1 MLLLI
6 SINLVNL
13 GTVWLR
19 TNQNALHFRT
29 ERVLLKLTSYVHG
42 TNLLTTNKIY
52 CANLN
57 LCEQSFVFD
66 IFTAINPITHH
77 GDQAMSSLKIQFGL
91 LPWKKVTPALWQW
104 LHGQRPLWS
113 NLPWQL
119 LWWSQLLYWS
129 NLCSACYDLAR
140 LQFLIQA
147 FFQTESG
154 LESSDELM
162 SNGGRI
168 LGRFFVCG

>member
-29 ERVLLKLTSYVHG
+29 ERVLLKLTWYVHG

-57 LCEQSFVFD
+57 LCEQSFVWHFCSD
-66 IFTAINPITHH
+66 KSNHSSRRPSHEQLEDSVWLA
-77 GDQAMSSLKIQFGL
+77 SLKKSDAGALAVASWSASIVIQFALAIAVVITIVVLEQPLFGL
-91 LPWKKVTPALWQW
+91 LWFGKVAVLDPSLFFF
-104 LHGQRPLWS
+104 RPKV
-113 NLPWQL
+113 
-119 LWWSQLLYWS
+119 
-129 NLCSACYDLAR
+129 D
-140 LQFLIQA
+140 
-147 FFQTESG
+147 
-154 LESSDELM
+154 
-162 SNGGRI
+162 
-168 LGRFFVCG
+168 

>member
-52 CANLN
+52 CANLI
-57 LCEQSFVFD
+57 LCEQSFVFFLTLFQQQVQTL
-66 IFTAINPITHH
+66 IAEAKPW
-77 GDQAMSSLKIQFGL
+77 AAWRFGL
-91 LPWKKVTPALWQW
+91 ACFLEKKWRRCCGSGFMVSVHCDPICPGNCCGDHTCSIGANSVQLAMIWQGCSSW
-104 LHGQRPLWS
+104 SKLFFRPKV
-113 NLPWQL
+113 
-119 LWWSQLLYWS
+119 
-129 NLCSACYDLAR
+129 D
-140 LQFLIQA
+140 
-147 FFQTESG
+147 
-154 LESSDELM
+154 
-162 SNGGRI
+162 
-168 LGRFFVCG
+168 